1 MFFIISKILIYLLNP
16 IVWIIVGLSLA
27 LFISRPKIKRKAFL
41 MSFILLVIL
50 SNPFLL
56 NQYAKHWDIAGTGI
70 DQNQVYSCA
79 IVLGGFSSEDEKG
92 EGFFNGSSDRF
103 IQALK
108 LKTTGKVSHLLVTG
122 GNSKVI
128 PGHFRES
135 LWVRSQLKLLNVPD
149 SSILVES
156 TSRNTLEN
164 ALFSKREL
172 ERKHLNPPY
181 LLITSGFHMRRSLY
195 TFQKAGI
202 QVLPYSSNF
211 IAGKNRITI
220 DEFVPQAEVLSKW
233 GVYLK
238 ELIGF
243 GIYYV
248 KG

>member
-1 MFFIISKILIYLLNP
+1 MFFVFSKILIYFLNP
-16 IVWIIVGLSLA
+16 LLWIVAGFLLA
-27 LFISRPKIKRKAFL
+27 LTISSPRVRRNAFWTSL
-41 MSFILLVIL
+41 ILLILL

-56 NQYAKHWDIAGTGI
+56 NQYAKRWDIQSTVI
-70 DQNQVYSCA
+70 DNKLVYSCA
-79 IVLGGFSSEDEKG
+79 IVLGGFSSEDERG
-92 EGFFNGSSDRF
+92 EGFFNGSADRF

-122 GNSKVI
+122 GNSKII
-128 PGHFRES
+128 PGKFRES
-135 LWVRSQLKLLNVPD
+135 LWVKGQLNLFNIPD
-149 SSILVES
+149 SSILIES
-156 TSRNTLEN
+156 SSRNTLEN
-164 ALFSKREL
+164 ALFSKKEL
-172 ERKHLNPPY
+172 ESKHLNPPY

-195 TFQKAGI
+195 TFQKAGVH
-202 QVLPYSSNF
+202 VLPYSSNY
-211 IAGKNRITI
+211 IAGKSKITI

>member
-1 MFFIISKILIYLLNP
+1 MLLT
-16 IVWIIVGLSLA
+16 
-27 LFISRPKIKRKAFL
+27 
-41 MSFILLVIL
+41 
-50 SNPFLL
+50 NPFLL
-56 NQYAKHWDIAGTGI
+56 NQYARRWDIQDTNLNN
-70 DQNQVYSCA
+70 QQVYSCA

-108 LKTTGKVSHLLVTG
+108 LKTTGKVSHLLITG
-122 GNSKVI
+122 GNSKI
-128 PGHFRES
+128 ITGQFRES
-135 LWVRSQLKLLNVPD
+135 LWVRGQLRQFHIPD
-149 SSILVES
+149 SSILIES

-172 ERKHLNPPY
+172 TSKGLEPPY

-195 TFQKAGI
+195 TFQRAGV
-202 QVLPYSSNF
+202 QVLPFSSNY
-211 IAGKNRITI
+211 IAGKNKVTI
-220 DEFVPQAEVLSKW
+220 DEFVPQADVLSKW
-233 GVYLK
+233 GVYIK